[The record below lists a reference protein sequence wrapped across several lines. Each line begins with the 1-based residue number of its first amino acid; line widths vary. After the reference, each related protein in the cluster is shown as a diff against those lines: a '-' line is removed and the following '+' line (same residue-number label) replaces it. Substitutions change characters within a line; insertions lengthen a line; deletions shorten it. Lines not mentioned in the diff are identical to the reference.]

1 MTGNRW
7 YKQIFSFAWCKYED
21 KHRGKK
27 FLSRLANQK
36 LRTLGKKEVKKIKE
50 DES

>member
-7 YKQIFSFAWCKYED
+7 YKQIFSFAWCKRED

-27 FLSRLANQK
+27 FLTRMANQK
-36 LRTLGKKEVKKIKE
+36 LRTLSKQEINKKLNNEK
-50 DES
+50 